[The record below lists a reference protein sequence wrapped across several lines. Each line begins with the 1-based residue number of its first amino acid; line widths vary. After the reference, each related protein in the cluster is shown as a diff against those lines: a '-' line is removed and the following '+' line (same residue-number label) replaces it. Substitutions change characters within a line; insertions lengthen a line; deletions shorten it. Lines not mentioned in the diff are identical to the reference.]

1 MFWLIVLMLA
11 MGGPRIAERPILHST
26 FQACEAAR
34 AVAAPS
40 VRARFPQ
47 VEVIAYCVSFE
58 NET

>member
-11 MGGPRIAERPILHST
+11 MGGPRMIDRPVSFPT
-26 FQACEAAR
+26 FEACEAAR
-34 AVAAPS
+34 EVATPS
-40 VRARFPQ
+40 VRARIAQ